1 MMKLTDRQSAM
12 VSALKGCYSNIT
24 KACEKVGVSRET
36 HYKWLSKNDDYKKE
50 CEDVKTGL
58 VDRAEEIL
66 HSKFEDDTTALI
78 FFLKCKGGYSEKREE
93 ETTKPIKQE
102 LVFQILPKND

>member
-1 MMKLTDRQSAM
+1 MKLTDRQSAM

-50 CEDVKTGL
+50 CDSVRYGL

-78 FFLKCKGGYSEKREE
+78 FFLKCKGNYSEKREDA
-93 ETTKPIKQE
+93 PKQDIT
-102 LVFQILPKND
+102 LSIV